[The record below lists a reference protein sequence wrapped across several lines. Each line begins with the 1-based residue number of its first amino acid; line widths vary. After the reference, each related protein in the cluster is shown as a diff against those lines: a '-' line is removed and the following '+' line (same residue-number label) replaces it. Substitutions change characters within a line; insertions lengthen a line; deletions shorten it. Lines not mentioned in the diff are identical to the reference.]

1 MNRVLWVT
9 GSSGTTTSTK
19 EPLQNGQ
26 KHTMK
31 KTFVLDT
38 NVMLTDPQSIFM
50 FEDNDVVI
58 PISVIEELDKFK
70 KDMSETGRHAREFSR
85 ILDRLRDKGSLCS
98 GVLLHE
104 DRVDSGILYV
114 YLDKEPLPPTLSDTT
129 DNHILAIAGTFRDR
143 GHETVLITKDANL
156 RIKADAFGVE
166 SQDFEC
172 DKIDVSDLYTGV
184 RAIEVEDHELDGFFK
199 KSHRSYDL
207 KANEFIAIEG
217 RTRTLY
223 GRFDAASQKIKRV
236 NIPEDIWGV
245 KPRNDEQFL
254 ALAALMDDRIKLV
267 TLSGGAGT
275 GKTLMAIAAGLHKT
289 TDEHV
294 FKKLLVARPIFPMGK
309 DLGFLPGDLSEKLN
323 PWMQPIF
330 DNLELLLGPKHG
342 YEEMINQGI
351 LQVEPLTYIRGRS
364 LPNIY
369 FIVDEAQNL
378 TPHEVKTILTRAG
391 ENTKIILTGDPDQ
404 IDNPYIDA
412 TNNGLTYVI
421 EKFKEEAIAAHVQL
435 VKGERS
441 ELATIASKLL

>member
-1 MNRVLWVT
+1 
-9 GSSGTTTSTK
+9 
-19 EPLQNGQ
+19 
-26 KHTMK
+26 
-31 KTFVLDT
+31 
-38 NVMLTDPQSIFM
+38 
-50 FEDNDVVI
+50 
-58 PISVIEELDKFK
+58 
-70 KDMSETGRHAREFSR
+70 
-85 ILDRLRDKGSLCS
+85 
-98 GVLLHE
+98 
-104 DRVDSGILYV
+104 
-114 YLDKEPLPPTLSDTT
+114 
-129 DNHILAIAGTFRDR
+129 
-143 GHETVLITKDANL
+143 
-156 RIKADAFGVE
+156 
-166 SQDFEC
+166 
-172 DKIDVSDLYTGV
+172 VSDLYTGV
-184 RAIEVEDHELDGFFK
+184 RAIEVEDHELDGFFQ

-342 YEEMINQGI
+342 YEELMNQGI

-441 ELATIASKLL
+441 ELATVASKLL